1 MESRDRQCLRH
12 IHGYCVEILE
22 AQHRFG
28 NSFDAFLNDRDYQ
41 KSVSFSIL
49 QIGELCGRI
58 SMELRNQNPGIQ
70 WKSIIGMRNIV
81 VHDYGHIEHRVVWD
95 TVINGIPELQQF
107 CEKQLE
113 FSVLEHEGG
122 DKS

>member
-12 IHGYCVEILE
+12 IHSYCVEILE
-22 AQHRFG
+22 AKRRFG
-28 NSFDAFLNDRDYQ
+28 NSFDAFLSDRDYQ

-81 VHDYGHIEHRVVWD
+81 VHDYGHIEHRIVWN
-95 TVINGIPELQQF
+95 TVINGIPELQRF
-107 CEKQLE
+107 CEEQLGL
-113 FSVLEHEGG
+113 SVDL
-122 DKS
+122 